1 MIGRLVRHR
10 NLMLGGALTGLLAVL
25 ALVSLAWT
33 PYPVAGVDVASRLQP
48 PDPGHWLGTDHLG
61 RDILSLIM
69 AGARNSIAVGVA
81 AVGIGLALG
90 VPPGLLAAARGGLA
104 DEAVGRLLDV
114 AFAFPTVLS
123 AKIGRAHV

>member
-1 MIGRLVRHR
+1 
-10 NLMLGGALTGLLAVL
+10 
-25 ALVSLAWT
+25 
-33 PYPVAGVDVASRLQP
+33 
-48 PDPGHWLGTDHLG
+48 
-61 RDILSLIM
+61 M

-123 AKIGRAHV
+123 AILITALTHPGIDRTSTRLNSRHQCATRMPSSACTKKVHNHRQTTTPSTP